1 VSNPLT
7 SFAALQDSGFGQIL
21 LQKSLAIFANG
32 DSVALSDSLWRR
44 AMMGRLNHNQGQFFY
59 LFCLDEAVP
68 VGMLG
73 GISRQS

>member
-1 VSNPLT
+1 
-7 SFAALQDSGFGQIL
+7 L
-21 LQKSLAIFANG
+21 LQKSLAIFVKS
-32 DSVALSDSLWRR
+32 DSVALKSDSLWRR